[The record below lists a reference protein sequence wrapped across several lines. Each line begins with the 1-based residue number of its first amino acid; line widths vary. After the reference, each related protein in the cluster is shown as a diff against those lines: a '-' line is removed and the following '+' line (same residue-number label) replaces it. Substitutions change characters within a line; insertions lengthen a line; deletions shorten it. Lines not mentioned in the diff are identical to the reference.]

1 MPELTEKILDLLPQT
16 QCGRCGFNDC
26 ASYAMTI
33 ANGQAPINRC
43 ATGGQKGIDRLASLL
58 GIEPQP
64 LDTTYGEEGP
74 RQVATINEE
83 NCIGCT
89 ICIRMCPAD
98 AIIGANRMMHTV
110 FTDYCTGCG
119 VCIPRCPLDAITLHP
134 VSGNHTGWDAW
145 SKEEAQNAR
154 IRYERKQ
161 ARLARN
167 KAGNIKGADETL
179 STNENDATRKK
190 TIVKRAIERARKR
203 LKDYGIKPSTMR

>member
-1 MPELTEKILDLLPQT
+1 MI
-16 QCGRCGFNDC
+16 
-26 ASYAMTI
+26 
-33 ANGQAPINRC
+33 
-43 ATGGQKGIDRLASLL
+43 
-58 GIEPQP
+58 
-64 LDTTYGEEGP
+64 
-74 RQVATINEE
+74 
-83 NCIGCT
+83 
-89 ICIRMCPAD
+89 
-98 AIIGANRMMHTV
+98 HTV

-161 ARLARN
+161 ARQARN

-179 STNENDATRKK
+179 STNEKDDARKK

-203 LKDYGIKPSTMR
+203 LKDYGIKPSAMR